1 MVYNMVQM
9 LLQMPL
15 LWSSSN
21 MAQPMVI
28 QKQMTW
34 YLNNRTLFQ
43 LVLRIT
49 FAVEFSVKLNVHQAL
64 KDLQIAMSGKW

>member
-15 LWSSSN
+15 LWGKSN

-34 YLNNRTLFQ
+34 ISKQ
-43 LVLRIT
+43 
-49 FAVEFSVKLNVHQAL
+49 
-64 KDLQIAMSGKW
+64 